1 MKIRNGFVSNSSS
14 SSFIIEKANY
24 KLKLFIMDHI
34 NIAQQ
39 LGMDYADGDYT
50 DSWWCK
56 YQKDKILLEC
66 NMDNIDIGCYFDLI
80 KDKNLE
86 DFELTK
92 GIEYVTVNNIK
103 EILDKKHGY
112 INDDFYFYIYKK
124 ENTSFDFD
132 VYISDGLYII
142 DKIENYLQK
151 SKKIQRREKLKKL
164 F

>member
-14 SSFIIEKANY
+14 SSFVIEKADY

-39 LGMDYADGDYT
+39 LGMDCADGDYA

-56 YQKDKILLEC
+56 YKKDKILLEC
-66 NMDNIDIGCYFDLI
+66 SMDNIDIGCYFDLI
-80 KDKNLE
+80 KDKELE
-86 DFELTK
+86 EFELTK

-103 EILDKKHGY
+103 EI
-112 INDDFYFYIYKK
+112 ININDFYFYIYKK

-132 VYISDGLYII
+132 VYISNGLYIT